1 MPENEYKLWLDNVTD
16 ASLLEELKSISNN
29 KNEINERFYKKLSFG
44 TAGLRGI
51 IGAGTNRMN
60 TYTVGQATKGLAE
73 YIKTVTKCGKVAIA
87 YDSRHKSEEFAKHAA
102 SVLSENGIKVYI
114 YKELMPTPMLS
125 FAVRYLKCDAGIVI
139 TASHNPAKYNG
150 YKAYGNDGCQLGLK
164 ESEIVTEFIDKTD
177 IFSVKK
183 DNFDEA
189 LKAGKIEY
197 IENDVIEAY
206 LDAVQACS
214 CSDSNYKFNDLSVI
228 YTPLHGAG
236 NKPVRAIFKRLGIKN
251 VTVVPEQ
258 EKPDGS
264 FPTLPFPNPE
274 FKEAFDLAIKI
285 AKSNPADILIATD
298 PDSDRVGAAIKNS
311 NAENGYTLL
320 SGNEAGALMLN
331 YLLQRK
337 KELNT
342 LPKNPVAVKTII
354 STELCQM
361 IADKYGCKL
370 INVLT
375 GFKFI
380 GGQIKLLE
388 EKGEE
393 NRFIFGF
400 EESYGYLGGT
410 YVRDK
415 DAVIGSMLFC
425 EMACYYKEK
434 GLTLLDVLDNLYKEF
449 GYIYNKQKSIV
460 CEGQKGME
468 NMANAMQSIRE
479 NIPQTIGGLKVTGT
493 KDYSV
498 SLEKDFIGNKEL
510 KIDLPKSNV
519 ITFILEKNCS
529 VTVRPSGT
537 EPKIKIYV
545 SAFESTMEE
554 SKTLSD
560 KIAESITGILNL

>member
-16 ASLLEELKSISNN
+16 ASLLEELKSITNN

>member
-16 ASLLEELKSISNN
+16 ASLLGELKSISNN

>member
-361 IADKYGCKL
+361 IADKYG
-370 INVLT
+370 
-375 GFKFI
+375 
-380 GGQIKLLE
+380 
-388 EKGEE
+388 
-393 NRFIFGF
+393 
-400 EESYGYLGGT
+400 
-410 YVRDK
+410 
-415 DAVIGSMLFC
+415 
-425 EMACYYKEK
+425 
-434 GLTLLDVLDNLYKEF
+434 
-449 GYIYNKQKSIV
+449 
-460 CEGQKGME
+460 
-468 NMANAMQSIRE
+468 
-479 NIPQTIGGLKVTGT
+479 
-493 KDYSV
+493 
-498 SLEKDFIGNKEL
+498 
-510 KIDLPKSNV
+510 
-519 ITFILEKNCS
+519 
-529 VTVRPSGT
+529 
-537 EPKIKIYV
+537 
-545 SAFESTMEE
+545 
-554 SKTLSD
+554 
-560 KIAESITGILNL
+560 

>member
-258 EKPDGS
+258 EKPNGS

-298 PDSDRVGAAIKNS
+298 PDSDRVGAAVKNS
-311 NAENGYTLL
+311 NAESGYTLL

-361 IADKYGCKL
+361 IAYKYGCKL

>member
-73 YIKTVTKCGKVAIA
+73 YIKTVTKGGKVAIA